1 MDFLWDAITEWLKE
15 LLVGG
20 ITSNLSGMFDSVN
33 QKVAEISGQ
42 VGMTPQGWNG
52 SIYNMIH
59 NLSETVIVPIAG
71 VILAFV
77 MTLELIQI
85 ITDKNNFH
93 EIETAVFFKWIFKT
107 GPHSPPASSV
117 RHPRC
122 SSADKTGCR
131 PPRPQPPTASPTPRS
146 GKTPGCRTGSRS

>member
-71 VILAFV
+71 VILRSEERRV
-77 MTLELIQI
+77 G
-85 ITDKNNFH
+85 K
-93 EIETAVFFKWIFKT
+93 
-107 GPHSPPASSV
+107 
-117 RHPRC
+117 
-122 SSADKTGCR
+122 GCR
-131 PPRPQPPTASPTPRS
+131 YRW
-146 GKTPGCRTGSRS
+146 SRDLLKKVEYEKEAVIRR

>member
-33 QKVAEISGQ
+33 EKVAEISGQ

-71 VILAFV
+71 VILHRRMAGDGEKLCGLQQCGRLYHFR
-77 MTLELIQI
+77 
-85 ITDKNNFH
+85 D
-93 EIETAVFFKWIFKT
+93 
-107 GPHSPPASSV
+107 
-117 RHPRC
+117 
-122 SSADKTGCR
+122 
-131 PPRPQPPTASPTPRS
+131 QPGQRL
-146 GKTPGCRTGSRS
+146 

>member
-71 VILAFV
+71 VIL
-77 MTLELIQI
+77 QQ
-85 ITDKNNFH
+85 
-93 EIETAVFFKWIFKT
+93 
-107 GPHSPPASSV
+107 ASQYRADLSGCVHRLLSRTV
-117 RHPRC
+117 RIR
-122 SSADKTGCR
+122 
-131 PPRPQPPTASPTPRS
+131 
-146 GKTPGCRTGSRS
+146 

>member
-33 QKVAEISGQ
+33 EKVAEISGQ

-71 VILAFV
+71 IILTFV
-77 MTLELIQI
+77 MCYELVQLIVE
-85 ITDKNNFH
+85 KNNLH
-93 EIETAVFFKWIFKT
+93 DDV
-107 GPHSPPASSV
+107 
-117 RHPRC
+117 C
-122 SSADKTGCR
+122 
-131 PPRPQPPTASPTPRS
+131 
-146 GKTPGCRTGSRS
+146 